1 MAHILTICGV
11 PWAGS
16 VILSCWMFPWESD
29 VLNAG
34 AMDFAGC
41 TSDVRLVLLDTIKIY
56 VHYIIISKYWICIH
70 IVNNRI
76 LHNYLQ
82 YSVKRKD
89 KFTSCGHGC
98 LGTGGNQSHIL
109 KATALHWYWN
119 LYLFYSTTSGHRYYL
134 FCLWGLNLYWS
145 LLHLKNTMH

>member
-1 MAHILTICGV
+1 MAHILTIWGV

-29 VLNAG
+29 VLKAG

-41 TSDVRLVLLDTIKIY
+41 TSDVRLVVLDTIKIY
-56 VHYIIISKYWICIH
+56 VHYIYHLQILYMY
-70 IVNNRI
+70 IVNNMI
-76 LHNYLQ
+76 LRYYLQ
-82 YSVKRKD
+82 YSVKSKD
-89 KFTSCGHGC
+89 KFTSCGHCC
-98 LGTGGNQSHIL
+98 LGTGGNQSYIL

-134 FCLWGLNLYWS
+134 FRLWRLNLYWS
-145 LLHLKNTMH
+145 LLHLKNTM